1 MKSFVLNRT
10 LQRKLQTLK
19 RKEVNGGKERGITEI
34 YSNKQVFTLNIKVEG
49 K

>member
-1 MKSFVLNRT
+1 MKSFFPN
-10 LQRKLQTLK
+10 RKLQHKVQTPH